1 MLTTDSTTGVTGALD
16 GTYTIG
22 MASRELK
29 DTETAEGATATVLA
43 MDGIA
48 VVVNPANTIADLSV
62 DQIKSIY
69 TGEATVWSD
78 LQ

>member
-1 MLTTDSTTGVTGALD
+1 M
-16 GTYTIG
+16 
-22 MASRELK
+22 
-29 DTETAEGATATVLA
+29 LA

-48 VVVNPANTIADLSV
+48 VVVNPANSVSDLSV

>member
-1 MLTTDSTTGVTGALD
+1 MTGALD

-48 VVVNPANTIADLSV
+48 VVVNPANTTADLSV

-69 TGEATVWSD
+69 TGETTVWSD